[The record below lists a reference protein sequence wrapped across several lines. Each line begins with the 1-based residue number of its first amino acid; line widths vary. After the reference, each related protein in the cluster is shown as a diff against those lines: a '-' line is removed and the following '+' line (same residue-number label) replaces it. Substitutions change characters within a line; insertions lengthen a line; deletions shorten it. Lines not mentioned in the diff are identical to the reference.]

1 MERESVL
8 LSIIIPSFN
17 DPRITNAIASVRRFD
32 DCGQVQ
38 IVVVDGGSGTA
49 LLEAVGAL
57 LHEDDIL
64 ISEPD
69 RGIFDALN
77 KGLERAEGEFIGW
90 IGSDDIFTPEV
101 KSSEVIDALAQVDL
115 FIGGTMMLRGNRVSR
130 ALWLSRFPVRAAY
143 LGLHNPPFS
152 TFGRATLLRSERFA
166 VECPVADIDYFL
178 RIFRRKPSVSVDQRT
193 VTLMQLGG
201 FSNASL
207 ASVIAHNREVF
218 RIYRAYVSLPQA
230 ALALLLKTVPKLFS
244 VFFYRIRTYRV
255 QDELIEL
262 QA

>member
-1 MERESVL
+1 VAL

-17 DPRITNAIASVRRFD
+17 DPRIANAIASVRRFD
-32 DCGQVQ
+32 DCGRVQ
-38 IVVVDGGSGTA
+38 IVVVDGGSAAG
-49 LLEAVGAL
+49 LLEQVGSL
-57 LHEDDIL
+57 VKEGDIL

-69 RGIFDALN
+69 KGIFDALN

-90 IGSDDIFTPEV
+90 LGSDDIFTPAV
-101 KSSEVIDALAQVDL
+101 KSSEVIDALAEVDL

-130 ALWLSRFPVRAAY
+130 ALWLSRYPVRAAY
-143 LGLHNPPFS
+143 LGLHNPHFS
-152 TFGRATLLRSERFA
+152 TFGRAALLRRERFT
-166 VECPVADIDYFL
+166 VDCPVADIDYFL
-178 RIFRRKPSVSVDQRT
+178 RIFKNNPSVNVDRRT

-218 RIYRAYVSLPQA
+218 RIYRSYVSLPQA
-230 ALALLLKTVPKLFS
+230 AVALLLKTVPKLVS
-244 VFFYRIRTYRV
+244 VFFYQLRTCRV